1 MIIKELT
8 KSYTTGSG
16 GVQIEVFSNLS
27 LEVPEQ
33 QITVILGPSG
43 CGKTTLLNIIAGL
56 IDQDSGEITRDT
68 TDKDTS
74 DESISFIFQEP
85 RLLPWMSVSRNIDLI
100 LQSTFPDKV
109 QRNNRINQF
118 LDLVGLDDCA
128 NRYPDDLSGGM
139 KQRVSIA
146 RAFAFPSDLILMDE
160 PFQSLDLKLR
170 IELIHEYTR
179 LWDNDP
185 RTTLL
190 VTHDIREA
198 LLLADVIILLSDRPA
213 AVTKLFIVKIDRKD
227 RFLGKKDLLAVEQ
240 RIYAAMDL

>member
-56 IDQDSGEITRDT
+56 IGQDSGEITR
-68 TDKDTS
+68 DTS

-100 LQSTFPDKV
+100 LQGTFPDKV

-139 KQRVSIA
+139 KQRVSI
-146 RAFAFPSDLILMDE
+146 
-160 PFQSLDLKLR
+160 
-170 IELIHEYTR
+170 
-179 LWDNDP
+179 
-185 RTTLL
+185 
-190 VTHDIREA
+190 
-198 LLLADVIILLSDRPA
+198 
-213 AVTKLFIVKIDRKD
+213 
-227 RFLGKKDLLAVEQ
+227 
-240 RIYAAMDL
+240 